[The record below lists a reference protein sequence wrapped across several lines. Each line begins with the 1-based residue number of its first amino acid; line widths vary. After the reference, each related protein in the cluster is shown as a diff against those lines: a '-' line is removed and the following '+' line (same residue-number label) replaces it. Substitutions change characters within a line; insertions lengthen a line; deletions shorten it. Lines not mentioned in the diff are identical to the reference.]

1 MDRELLVQ
9 QFIRSENIKL
19 YRSALT
25 QSADSEQRRVLTV
38 LLRVLLAEERAES
51 VQPTNIAQTD

>member
-1 MDRELLVQ
+1 MDRELLVR

-51 VQPTNIAQTD
+51 VQPINIAKID